1 MSLDSEGAI
10 GTLLTPIAL
19 WWLTDF
25 EMCQLVELVLVADW
39 DLVSLQ
45 AHGVA

>member
-45 AHGVA
+45 ALGVA